1 MNGLN
6 NVLDVIIVGS
16 GPAGLSAAIY
26 AKRAGLDVLVIEK
39 EYMGAG
45 QIAYSDK
52 VDNYLGIPAV
62 NGFDLGESFRNHAL
76 SLGVVIDEG
85 EVTGITPVRNDIKS
99 EVKAADIGMN
109 QACIDTKNMSGLWRT
124 EFSDG
129 TCKFSKTVIYAA
141 GSHHRHLGI
150 KEEEEYVGKGV
161 SYCAV
166 CDGAFYKGK
175 SVVVAGGGNSA
186 LGDALYLSDISSDV
200 YLVHR
205 RDEFRA
211 DAVTLNKVKE
221 RANVHIITGVNI
233 QSLRGE
239 KKLEEVV
246 LSDGQVIKADG
257 LFVAIGMEPETD
269 ILKGIVELDEK
280 GYVVA
285 SEDCVTSAKGF
296 YVAGDVRTKQL
307 RQVITA
313 AADGANAASQVIKYL
328 K

>member
-1 MNGLN
+1 MSELN
-6 NVLDVIIVGS
+6 KVLDVVIVGS

-26 AKRAGLDVLVIEK
+26 AKRAGLDVIVIEK

-62 NGFDLGESFRNHAL
+62 SGFDLGESFRNHAL
-76 SLGVVIDEG
+76 SLGIVIEEG
-85 EVTGITPVRNDIKS
+85 EVTGINTVSADTGA
-99 EVKAADIGMN
+99 EVKAADSTMN
-109 QACIDTKNMSGLWRT
+109 YAGNADKNMSDLWRT
-124 EFSDG
+124 DFLDG
-129 TCKFSKTVIYAA
+129 TYKLSKTVIYAA

-150 KEEEEYVGKGV
+150 KEEDEYIGKGV

-166 CDGAFYKGK
+166 CDGAFYKDK
-175 SVVVAGGGNSA
+175 SVIVAGGGNSA

-205 RDEFRA
+205 RDEFRG
-211 DAVTLNKVKE
+211 DAVTLKKLQE

-233 QSLRGE
+233 QALKGE

-246 LSDGQVIKADG
+246 LSDGQVIKANG

-269 ILKGIVELDEK
+269 ILKSIVKLDDK
-280 GYVVA
+280 GYIVA

-296 YVAGDVRTKQL
+296 YAAGDVRTKQL

>member
-1 MNGLN
+1 MIKLENIF
-6 NVLDVIIVGS
+6 DVIIVGS

-26 AKRAGLDVLVIEK
+26 TKRAGLDTLVIEK

-62 NGFDLGESFRNHAL
+62 SGFDLGESFRNHAE
-76 SLGVVIDEG
+76 SLGITIEEG
-85 EVTGITPVRNDIKS
+85 EVIRITRISDESDRTVKS
-99 EVKAADIGMN
+99 N
-109 QACIDTKNMSGLWRT
+109 PGLWKT
-124 EFSDG
+124 ELSDG
-129 TCKFSKTVIYAA
+129 TYKLSKTVIYAA

-150 KEEEEYVGKGV
+150 KEEDEFIGKGV

-166 CDGAFYKGK
+166 CDGAFYKDK

-186 LGDALYLSDISSDV
+186 LGDALYLSNICADV
-200 YLVHR
+200 YIVHR
-205 RDEFRA
+205 RDEFRG
-211 DAVTLNKVKE
+211 DAITLKKLQE
-221 RANVHIITGVNI
+221 RRNVHIITGVNI

-239 KKLEEVV
+239 KKLEEVI
-246 LSDGQVIKADG
+246 LSDGQVIKANG
-257 LFVAIGMEPETD
+257 LFVAIGMEPETE
-269 ILKGIVELDEK
+269 ILKAVVKLDAN

-285 SEDCVTSAKGF
+285 SEDCVTSAEGF

-313 AADGANAASQVIKYL
+313 AADGANAAAQVIKYL

>member
-1 MNGLN
+1 MTELENIY
-6 NVLDVIIVGS
+6 DVVIVGS

-26 AKRAGLDVLVIEK
+26 AKRAGLNILVIEK

-62 NGFDLGESFRNHAL
+62 NGFDLGECFRNHAI
-76 SLGVVIDEG
+76 SLGVDIEDG
-85 EVTGITPVRNDIKS
+85 EVTGITCTDGKINTAPSCNKL
-99 EVKAADIGMN
+99 
-109 QACIDTKNMSGLWRT
+109 LWKIVL
-124 EFSDG
+124 SDG
-129 TCKFSKTVIYAA
+129 TYKLSKTVIYAA

-150 KEEEEYVGKGV
+150 KEEDEYIGKGV

-166 CDGAFYKGK
+166 CDGAFYKDK

-186 LGDALYLSDISSDV
+186 LGDALYLSDICHDV
-200 YLVHR
+200 YIVHR
-205 RDEFRA
+205 RDEFRGNA
-211 DAVTLNKVKE
+211 ATLKKLQE
-221 RANVHIITGVNI
+221 RKNVYIITNVNI
-233 QSLRGE
+233 QALRGE

-246 LSDGQVIKADG
+246 LSDGQVIKAAG
-257 LFVAIGMEPETD
+257 LFVAVGMEPETD
-269 ILKGIVELDEK
+269 ILKGIVELDNN

-285 SEDCVTSAKGF
+285 AEDCVTSAGGF
-296 YVAGDVRTKQL
+296 YAAGDIRTKQL

>member
-1 MNGLN
+1 MTELENIY
-6 NVLDVIIVGS
+6 DVVIVGS

-26 AKRAGLDVLVIEK
+26 AKRAGLNILVIEK

-62 NGFDLGESFRNHAL
+62 NGFDLGECFRNHAI
-76 SLGVVIDEG
+76 SLGVDIEEG
-85 EVTGITPVRNDIKS
+85 EVTGVTCTDGK
-99 EVKAADIGMN
+99 
-109 QACIDTKNMSGLWRT
+109 IDTAPAGNKLLWKT
-124 EFSDG
+124 VLSDG
-129 TCKFSKTVIYAA
+129 TYKLSKTVIYAA

-150 KEEEEYVGKGV
+150 KEEDEYIGKGV

-166 CDGAFYKGK
+166 CDGAFYKDK

-186 LGDALYLSDISSDV
+186 LGDALYLSDICHDV
-200 YLVHR
+200 YIVHR
-205 RDEFRA
+205 RDEFRG
-211 DAVTLNKVKE
+211 DAATLK
-221 RANVHIITGVNI
+221 TSVNI
-233 QSLRGE
+233 QALRGE
-239 KKLEEVV
+239 KKLEEVL
-246 LSDGQVIKADG
+246 LSDGQVIKAAG
-257 LFVAIGMEPETD
+257 LFVAVGMEPETD
-269 ILKGIVELDEK
+269 ILKGVVELDNK

-285 SEDCVTSAKGF
+285 AEDCVTSAGGF
-296 YVAGDVRTKQL
+296 YAAGDIRTKQL